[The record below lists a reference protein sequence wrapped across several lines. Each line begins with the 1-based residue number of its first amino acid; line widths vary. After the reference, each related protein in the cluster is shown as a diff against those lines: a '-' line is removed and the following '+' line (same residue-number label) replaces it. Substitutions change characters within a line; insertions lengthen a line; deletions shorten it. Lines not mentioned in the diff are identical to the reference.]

1 MEAPIPT
8 LQSDR
13 RGDKGT
19 NVQERGNAGR
29 IAELLLALRHARD
42 PACEPRNT
50 LAILPEL
57 KRWQGERLSHSF
69 DDLARRADYAA
80 ASRFFLDDLYGE
92 HDVSWRDRDITR
104 MLPTLR
110 AWLPE
115 SVLKTVADAL
125 ELDLLSHTLDL
136 GVAGALADAGATR
149 VDDASYA
156 EAYRRS
162 GTKRERE
169 RQIELLLSVGRDLE
183 SIVRKPL
190 VYGMLRFARGPAK
203 AAGLGKLQAFL
214 ERGFAA
220 FRSMGP
226 ADDFLEAI
234 ERREYET
241 MRRLY
246 SGHPAPFD
254 VDATTAESGSR
265 RTASARARSSR
276 TTRKARAPRKG
287 TGSRPAPG

>member
-1 MEAPIPT
+1 MTKA
-8 LQSDR
+8 
-13 RGDKGT
+13 T
-19 NVQERGNAGR
+19 NAAR

-42 PACEPRNT
+42 PSREPRNELPI
-50 LAILPEL
+50 LAEL

-136 GVAGALADAGATR
+136 GVAAALTDAGAAR
-149 VDDASYA
+149 VDEGSYA

-183 SIVRKPL
+183 GIVRKPL

-220 FRSMGP
+220 FRAMGP

-234 ERREYET
+234 ERRERET

-254 VDATTAESGSR
+254 VNATAAESGSR
-265 RTASARARSSR
+265 RSAPARARTSR
-276 TTRKARAPRKG
+276 TTRKAHAPRKG

>member
-1 MEAPIPT
+1 MHG
-8 LQSDR
+8 S
-13 RGDKGT
+13 
-19 NVQERGNAGR
+19 GNAGR
-29 IAELLLALRHARD
+29 IAGILLELRRARD
-42 PACEPRNT
+42 PAREPRNT
-50 LAILPEL
+50 LAILPAL

-69 DDLARRADYAA
+69 DDLTRRADYAA
-80 ASRFFLDDLYGE
+80 ASRFFLDDLYAE

-136 GVAGALADAGATR
+136 GMAQALANAGAEH

-156 EAYRRS
+156 AAYRKT
-162 GTKRERE
+162 GTRRERE
-169 RQIELLLSVGRDLE
+169 RQIALLLSVGRDLE
-183 SIVRKPL
+183 TIVRKPL
-190 VYGMLRFARGPAK
+190 VYGMLRFARGPAL

-214 ERGFAA
+214 ERGFSA
-220 FRSMGP
+220 FRAMGP

-234 ERREYET
+234 ERREHET

-246 SGHPAPFD
+246 AGHPAPFD
-254 VDATTAESGSR
+254 VNVTTAEAGSR
-265 RTASARARSSR
+265 RRTAPARARR
-276 TTRKARAPRKG
+276 ATRKGA
-287 TGSRPAPG
+287 SRPAPG